1 MGEASLW
8 GLLLGEHCPESSEA
22 VWGWGVYPFVM
33 LYAFYILAQIC
44 DGHLTTAL
52 EFIVDRF
59 KLSEDVAGATFLA
72 MASSA
77 PELFTS
83 IIATCVLESSSGI
96 GNILGSAVFN
106 LLVIIGVV
114 PNFAKG
120 TLHIWWY
127 PTARDAVFYFTA
139 IFEVFVIMLDG
150 LVYWW
155 EGLIMMLSYFL
166 YVAYFTQ
173 NERIIR
179 RLGLTKPTS
188 SKGDDTDPPSE
199 RIVRQHADEHMRV
212 WMFTGQRHGHHPGE
226 RSPLREQA

>member
-1 MGEASLW
+1 
-8 GLLLGEHCPESSEA
+8 
-22 VWGWGVYPFVM
+22 
-33 LYAFYILAQIC
+33 
-44 DGHLTTAL
+44 
-52 EFIVDRF
+52 
-59 KLSEDVAGATFLA
+59 
-72 MASSA
+72 
-77 PELFTS
+77 
-83 IIATCVLESSSGI
+83 
-96 GNILGSAVFN
+96 
-106 LLVIIGVV
+106 
-114 PNFAKG
+114 
-120 TLHIWWY
+120 
-127 PTARDAVFYFTA
+127 
-139 IFEVFVIMLDG
+139 